1 MRFAPYIDALENGT
15 PLSIK
20 VASIAVSAFLVLIVA
35 LPVLA
40 VATAIVA

>member
-1 MRFAPYIDALENGT
+1 MRFAPYIDALEHGT

-20 VASIAVSAFLVLIVA
+20 AASVAVSTILVLIVA